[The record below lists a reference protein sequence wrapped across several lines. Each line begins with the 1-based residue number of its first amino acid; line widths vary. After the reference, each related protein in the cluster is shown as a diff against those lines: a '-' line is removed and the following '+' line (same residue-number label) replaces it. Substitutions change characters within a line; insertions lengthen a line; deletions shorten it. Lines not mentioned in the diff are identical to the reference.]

1 MVFISVSSGY
11 AALSFPFVAI
21 VLYLI
26 QRFYLR
32 TSKQM
37 RIMDLESKAPLYA
50 HFTESTAGIATIR
63 AFDWTEASTLRNEEF
78 LDYSQKPFYLLFAIQ
93 RWLALVLDLVVAGV
107 AVLIMGIAVRLHE
120 TLSPGWLGVAL
131 VNIITLSEEL
141 NNFIVSWTQ
150 TEAAMGSIA
159 RIKAFSE
166 TVRPLSSPA
175 DESEPPKHWPTAGV
189 LEYDNV
195 SCSGDDREQ
204 LILEGI
210 SLSINAGE
218 RIGICGRTGS
228 GKSTL
233 IGLLFRLMD
242 PSKGRVLIDSLG
254 LVSLDPEA
262 LRSRVAGAAQDAC
275 LIPGTIRDNLM
286 STKTDDE
293 LIGTLQHFSLWESIK
308 SNGGLDSQ
316 LGEETFSHGQKQL
329 FCFIRAYLF
338 DSNILV
344 LDEATSNMTEAME
357 SLVIDAIQTHWS
369 GRTVIAVAHRLRSI
383 VGFDRVLVLRDGR
396 ILEFDSPARL
406 LATESEFKK
415 LYDLERM
422 GGSPETGAL
431 EP

>member
-1 MVFISVSSGY
+1 MVFISISSGY
-11 AALSFPFVAI
+11 AALSLPFVAI
-21 VLYLI
+21 TLYLI

-32 TSKQM
+32 TSNQM

-107 AVLIMGIAVRLHE
+107 AVLTIGVTVRLHE
-120 TLSPGWLGVAL
+120 TVSPGWLGVAL
-131 VNIITLSEEL
+131 VNIIILSEEL

-166 TVRPLSSPA
+166 TIRLSFPA
-175 DESEPPKHWPTAGV
+175 DESEPPNHWPTAGALV
-189 LEYDNV
+189 YDNV
-195 SCSGDDREQ
+195 SCSGDDPEQ
-204 LILEGI
+204 LILRDI

-233 IGLLFRLMD
+233 VSLLFRLID
-242 PSKGRVLIDSLG
+242 PSKGRVLVDGLG
-254 LVSLDPEA
+254 LISLDPEA
-262 LRSRVAGAAQDAC
+262 LRSRLAGAAQDSC

-286 STKTDDE
+286 SIRTDDE
-293 LIGTLQHFSLWESIK
+293 LIRTLQYFDLWESIK
-308 SNGGLDSQ
+308 SNGGLDSE

-329 FCFIRAYLF
+329 FCFIRAYLS

-344 LDEATSNMTEAME
+344 LDEVTSNMTEATE
-357 SLVIDAIQTHWS
+357 SLVMDAIKTHWR
-369 GRTVIAVAHRLRSI
+369 GRTVIAIAHRLRSI
-383 VGFDRVLVLRDGR
+383 VGFDKILVLRDGR

-415 LYDLERM
+415 LYDMERM
-422 GGSPETGAL
+422 SGSATTGDS